1 MNQTPFFCQLE
12 NRELPRDTPKCTGM
26 KKTESPALLLGGDK
40 EMGSCRGVGEEG
52 KLHSGP
58 SLHLHLLRTHSLS
71 SPARPSQS
79 NTTSLLPSPF
89 ILLLLGSPAVGGV
102 SFTKFQNIKDRID
115 YSSSFHR
122 AKEVPSPL
130 PRANVCPETAPG
142 GVGSSHAQEREKR
155 RRRRTMGF
163 CGTGRRGRKQGR
175 EGEIPLGLG

>member
-1 MNQTPFFCQLE
+1 MQSEPDTFFVNEKNE
-12 NRELPRDTPKCTGM
+12 NSPRDIPIRTGM

-71 SPARPSQS
+71 SPARSSQS
-79 NTTSLLPSPF
+79 NTTSLPSPF

-122 AKEVPSPL
+122 AK
-130 PRANVCPETAPG
+130 
-142 GVGSSHAQEREKR
+142 
-155 RRRRTMGF
+155 
-163 CGTGRRGRKQGR
+163 
-175 EGEIPLGLG
+175 